1 MDGDSEDEKLATST
15 RAASGVLNEGV
26 RMVSAAL
33 FLYLYI
39 RMYPYLYGHGVGE
52 SRWAVGPSI
61 FETCALHFLQIGCVV
76 GGWVEGDI
84 MIMVR
89 SI

>member
-33 FLYLYI
+33 FYI
-39 RMYPYLYGHGVGE
+39 CIYACILIYMDTVLGSHDGQLGLQFLKR
-52 SRWAVGPSI
+52 A
-61 FETCALHFLQIGCVV
+61 HFTFSKLVVSWVV
-76 GGWVEGDI
+76 GLRGI
-84 MIMVR
+84 L
-89 SI
+89 